1 MSVLL
6 PLAVDRNDIA
16 HYVNTLIIVYIV
28 LIFIRILMSWVP
40 RVPYYRWLD
49 AILNFVREVTD
60 PYLNLFRRFMP
71 ALRVGGAGLDLSP
84 MVATFVLII
93 VGRIVVTL
101 IQG

>member
-28 LIFIRILMSWVP
+28 LIFVRILMSWVP

-49 AILNFVREVTD
+49 AVLNFVREVTD

>member
-1 MSVLL
+1 MSALL

>member
-49 AILNFVREVTD
+49 AVLNFVREVTD

-93 VGRIVVTL
+93 VGRIVVSI

>member
-6 PLAVDRNDIA
+6 PLAVSRNDIA

-28 LIFIRILMSWVP
+28 LIFVRILMSWVP

-49 AILNFVREVTD
+49 AVLNFVREVTD